1 MAPIANATEEETLP
15 DYELEQFY
23 PVHIGEIIKS
33 PTTGYK
39 IIGKLGYGRYSTVWL
54 CLELSDNTFYTIK
67 IGTKHNGGRREAEIY
82 EHIQTLGSQH
92 LGCKHVRELHEAFE
106 LPGPHYCLVHDPL
119 AMSADEFQETFP
131 DSQYPP
137 IILKP
142 LIRCLL
148 MALDSLHSEA
158 GVIHTDIQ
166 ARNILLGLGSASPV
180 LDFVA
185 AEIEHPSVR
194 KVIDERRSIYS
205 SRALPNTFPPGHPI
219 LCDFG
224 HAMKGS
230 PGEKH
235 TGVIQP
241 LPYRAPEVILGIEW
255 GAEADI
261 WNLGALTW
269 QLAFGCQ
276 LFTGTTEEEQLA
288 AMIACLGTPPAD
300 FVQRCREEGE
310 GARYFDEDG
319 VWSGKE
325 ITPNPIDDILEGPE
339 VEAFVD
345 LLKGMLAW
353 VPEERQTA
361 ADLKRHAWMH
371 SG

>member
-1 MAPIANATEEETLP
+1 MAPIKNATEEETLA

-23 PVHIGEIIKS
+23 AVHIGEIIKS

-82 EHIQTLGSQH
+82 EHIQALGSQH
-92 LGCKHVRELHEAFE
+92 VGCKHL
-106 LPGPHYCLVHDPL
+106 
-119 AMSADEFQETFP
+119 S
-131 DSQYPP
+131 
-137 IILKP
+137 
-142 LIRCLL
+142 L
-148 MALDSLHSEA
+148 MALDFLHSKA

-166 ARNILLGLGSASPV
+166 ARNILRGLGSASPV

-185 AEIEHPSVR
+185 AEIEHPSAR

-224 HAMKGS
+224 HAIKGS

-255 GAEADI
+255 GAETDI
-261 WNLGALTW
+261 WNVGALTW
-269 QLAFGCQ
+269 ELAFGCQ

-325 ITPNPIDDILEGPE
+325 ITPNPIDDILEGPAGE
-339 VEAFVD
+339 PLVD
-345 LLKGMLAW
+345 LLKGMLVW
-353 VPEERQTA
+353 VPEERKTA
-361 ADLKRHAWMH
+361 ADLRRHAWMH

>member
-1 MAPIANATEEETLP
+1 MTPITNAIEEETSAY
-15 DYELEQFY
+15 YELEQFY

-33 PTTGYK
+33 PSTGYK
-39 IIGKLGYGRYSTVWL
+39 IIGKLGYRRDSTVWL
-54 CLELSDNTFYTIK
+54 CLALSDNTFYTIK
-67 IGTKHNGGRREAEIY
+67 IVTKDNGGRREAEIY
-82 EHIQTLGSQH
+82 EHIQAFDSEH
-92 LGCKHVRELHEAFE
+92 LGR
-106 LPGPHYCLVHDPL
+106 
-119 AMSADEFQETFP
+119 MSIDEFQQTFP
-131 DSQYPP
+131 DGQYPN

-142 LIRCLL
+142 LLRYLL
-148 MALDSLHSEA
+148 QTLDFLHLEA
-158 GVIHTDIQ
+158 GVIHADIQ
-166 ARNILLGLGSASPV
+166 AWNILLSLESPPPV

-185 AEIEHPSVR
+185 AEKEHPSAR
-194 KVIDERRSIYS
+194 KIINEHRSIYV
-205 SRALPNTFPPGHPI
+205 SRSLPHRFPPGAPV

-224 HAMKGS
+224 HAIKGS

-241 LPYRAPEVILGIEW
+241 LPYRAPEVILGVEW

-269 QLAFGCQ
+269 QLAFGCL

-288 AMIACLGTPPAD
+288 AMIACLGAPPAE
-300 FVQRCREEGE
+300 FVRRCREEGE
-310 GARYFDEDG
+310 GAQYFEVDG
-319 VWSGKE
+319 VCSGNE
-325 ITPNPIDDILEGPE
+325 ITPNPIDDILEEPE

-345 LLKGMLAW
+345 LLKRMLAW

-361 ADLKRHAWMH
+361 AELWQHPWLR